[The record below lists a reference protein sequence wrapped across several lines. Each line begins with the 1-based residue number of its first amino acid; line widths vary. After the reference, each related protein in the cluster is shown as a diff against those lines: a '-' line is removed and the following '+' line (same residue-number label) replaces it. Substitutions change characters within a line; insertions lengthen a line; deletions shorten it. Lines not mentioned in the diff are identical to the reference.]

1 MATLCM
7 PHHQSSIITYCSH
20 GCSIL
25 SVSLS
30 SDDAKMFTHCIIS
43 DLKEGEGEKGHL
55 PLILSQPILARQRKR
70 KRKRKMTDETCVIPF
85 VELKVLIESGREDL
99 ILNNKFILDALNM
112 SSQLVCCS
120 TSESLTINKWLSRMH
135 RPASPQCL

>member
-1 MATLCM
+1 
-7 PHHQSSIITYCSH
+7 
-20 GCSIL
+20 
-25 SVSLS
+25 
-30 SDDAKMFTHCIIS
+30 MFTHCIIS

-112 SSQLVCCS
+112 SSQLDAPPSQS
-120 TSESLTINKWLSRMH
+120 TVPLKKKLWELTAPYSSTTVIKKMNVSRV
-135 RPASPQCL
+135 SFKVTSDIK